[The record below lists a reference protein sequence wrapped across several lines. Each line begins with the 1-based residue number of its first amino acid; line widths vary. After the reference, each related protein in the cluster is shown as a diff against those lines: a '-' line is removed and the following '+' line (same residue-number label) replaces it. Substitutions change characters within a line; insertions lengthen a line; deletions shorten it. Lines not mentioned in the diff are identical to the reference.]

1 MASSFVPVSTEQDVI
16 GVGAGCDFLSAVTRS
31 LHFAVLLPEEISVE
45 DPVEED
51 CVHDEDDGDTG
62 AGRIEVEW
70 RDGGVIDGE
79 PPRHPAEQRDPEEDE
94 GPHVEQ
100 GHVPAG

>member
-1 MASSFVPVSTEQDVI
+1 MI
-16 GVGAGCDFLSAVTRS
+16 GVCASRDLLSAVTRS
-31 LHFAVLLPEEISVE
+31 LHLAVLLPEEISVE

-51 CVHDEDDGDTG
+51 GVHEEDDGDAG
-62 AGRIEVEW
+62 AGRIEVEC